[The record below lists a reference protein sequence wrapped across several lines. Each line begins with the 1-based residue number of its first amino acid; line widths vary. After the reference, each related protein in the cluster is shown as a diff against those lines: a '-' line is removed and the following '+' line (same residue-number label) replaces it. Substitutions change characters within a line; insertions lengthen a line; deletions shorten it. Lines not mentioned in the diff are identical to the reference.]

1 MIHITEKESKKVP
14 GGTSLFV
21 TFDYSPQI
29 VEIVKQCSTANYDKK
44 TFTWEVPC
52 VDLSF
57 LVNSLSTLDD
67 IEVEILNIKD
77 KHKDNEVKLS
87 KFKTTPFDYQADGIK
102 YGLNHDRFLLLDAP
116 GLGKTLQL
124 IYIAEQL
131 RDNENLKHCLI
142 LCGVNTLKTN
152 WKKEI
157 ERHSKLSC
165 MILGQRIQKKSGK
178 YVVGSVKDRLEDL
191 KHPIKEFF
199 IITNIETIRDS
210 DIVKE
215 INNGINNIDMIVL
228 DECHVCKNP
237 QSTRGKNLL
246 KLTNAT
252 HRIGATGTVIVNNP
266 LDAYVPL
273 KWIGVENCTYTNF
286 KYFYC
291 NYGGQF
297 GNQLIGFKNIN
308 VLKNMLEE
316 CSIRRTKDLLNLPPK
331 NIIHEYVDMNDNQ
344 QLFYDNLVDG
354 IADQVDKVSID
365 TSSIFSMV
373 ARLRQATACPS
384 ALTSENISS
393 SKIERACELVDE
405 IIQNGEKVV
414 VFSVFKETLN
424 VLQDKLEQYHPL
436 LCTGDIKDNIVSEN
450 IDKFQTSD
458 YNKVMLCTTSKM
470 GVGITL
476 TAASNA
482 IFIDS
487 TWTQASN
494 LQCEDRIYRIGSEK
508 PVFIYYLWAANTI
521 DEHVKE
527 IVEDK
532 SLVGDYVVDNVIPP
546 QLSERLKAIILDLK
560 ND

>member
-1 MIHITEKESKKVP
+1 MINIIEKKAKKIP
-14 GGTSLFV
+14 GGTSLFI
-21 TFDYSPQI
+21 TFNYSPEI

-44 TFTWEVPC
+44 NRVWEVPC

-57 LVNSLSTLDD
+57 LINALSAFDD
-67 IEVEILNIKD
+67 ITIETLATKEREENKDIVLN
-77 KHKDNEVKLS
+77 
-87 KFKTTPFDYQADGIK
+87 KFKTTPFDYQAEGIK
-102 YGLNHDRFLLLDAP
+102 YGLQHDRFLLLDAP

-131 RDNENLKHCLI
+131 HDTNNLKHCLI

-152 WKKEI
+152 WKREI

-165 MILGQRIQKKSGK
+165 RILGQKIRKNGG
-178 YVVGSVKDRLEDL
+178 VVAGSVQDRLADL
-191 KHPIKEFF
+191 RSPIEEFF
-199 IITNIETIRDS
+199 IITNIETIRDN

-215 INNGINNIDMIVL
+215 INNGINDIDMIVL
-228 DECHVCKNP
+228 DECHICKNP

-246 KLTNAT
+246 KLTNAK

-266 LDAYVPL
+266 LDAYMPL
-273 KWIGVENCTYTNF
+273 KWIGVENCCYSNF

-291 NYGGQF
+291 NFGGPF
-297 GNQLIGFKNIN
+297 GNQLLGFRNVQ
-308 VLKNMLEE
+308 VLKDMLEK

-331 NIIHEYVDMNDNQ
+331 NIIHEYVDMNDTQ
-344 QLFYDNLVDG
+344 QAFYDKLVAG
-354 IADQVDKVSID
+354 IADQVDKVDID
-365 TSSIFSMV
+365 TSSVFSMV

-384 ALTSENISS
+384 MLTSDDISS

-405 IIQNGEKVV
+405 IIQNGEKAVI
-414 VFSVFKETLN
+414 FSLFKETLN
-424 VLQDKLEQYHPL
+424 VLQDKLKQYNPL
-436 LCTGDIKDNIVSEN
+436 LCTGDVKDSTVSEN
-450 IDKFQTSD
+450 IDKFQSSD
-458 YNKVMLCTTSKM
+458 DYKVMLCTTAKM

-476 TAASNA
+476 TAATNA
-482 IFIDS
+482 IFVDS

-494 LQCEDRIYRIGSEK
+494 LQCEDRIYRIGSNK

-532 SLVGDYVVDNVIPP
+532 SLVGDYVVDNVVPP